1 MLERKQLLSEA
12 DSGSKCTAIYEVA
25 IAPGGHVP
33 LLGLPEERLLYFTDG
48 RGMISIY
55 EEAPAGDLYELRQDV
70 SVYMTPGIKHELFNI
85 GNTPLRYVEFAVS
98 GGIVPG
104 DEIAWSAVT
113 QRGVTVDKPAVGS
126 GVAVTKVFDE
136 LSNPSQEE
144 GFHLK
149 IRDVMLR
156 RPQKFANAEV
166 LTIMPGRSTRLHNHY
181 DTGETSYVLYGEGEF
196 IWDDQAIPCQAGSVV
211 SYPLGVQRKV
221 VNTGRFPLTYVLIA
235 EFMDS

>member
-1 MLERKQLLSEA
+1 MDIKKLLTEE
-12 DSGSKCTAIYEVA
+12 DSGSKRTAVNEVSL
-25 IAPGGHVP
+25 APGEHLPLVGHA
-33 LLGLPEERLLYFTDG
+33 EERLYYFTDG
-48 RGMISIY
+48 RGIISIY
-55 EEAPAGDLYELRQDV
+55 EEAPAGDVYELRQDI
-70 SVYMTPGIKHELFNI
+70 SVYMTPGIKHEIFNI
-85 GNTPLRYVEFAVS
+85 GNTPLRYVEFLVS
-98 GGIVPG
+98 GGIAPDG
-104 DEIAWSAVT
+104 EIAWSAVT

-144 GFHLK
+144 GFHLR

-156 RPQKFANAEV
+156 RPQKVANAEV
-166 LTIMPGRSTRLHNHY
+166 LTVMPGRSTRLHNHY

-196 IWDDQAIPCQAGSVV
+196 IWDDQAIPCAAGSVV

-235 EFMDS
+235 EFLD